1 MCSSLIYYNLVAR
14 WTLEVNEAI
23 GVLLYIIS
31 LSLNICDNTYYC
43 ITIKMMT
50 SFESYIHSLPCGLP
64 LWNKK
69 GVFVVIGSRLP
80 FYPPSQRL
88 PSLFLLPDDNPTT
101 AGMRTTFGF
110 RFGDHVLHQKVSRPP
125 MVCSRKNEWKIFSS
139 WFTPWNRLKKHK
151 LIHLYY
157 NEKNM
162 LFVRLSVNILYF
174 PLFLEYYFKLTLK

>member
-110 RFGDHVLHQKVSRPP
+110 RFGYLVLHRKVTRPP

-139 WFTPWNRLKKHK
+139 WFTPWNRLKKH
-151 LIHLYY
+151 I
-157 NEKNM
+157 
-162 LFVRLSVNILYF
+162 
-174 PLFLEYYFKLTLK
+174 

>member
-101 AGMRTTFGF
+101 AGVRTTFGF
-110 RFGDHVLHQKVSRPP
+110 RFGDLVLHRQVSRPP
-125 MVCSRKNEWKIFSS
+125 MVHDETSNNNPQKNNDNKSKTQNFHWYTVPIKGKR
-139 WFTPWNRLKKHK
+139 TRLFPT
-151 LIHLYY
+151 
-157 NEKNM
+157 ETC
-162 LFVRLSVNILYF
+162 VALSIYELHD
-174 PLFLEYYFKLTLK
+174 KM